1 MYGTRKPL
9 NVGINASVGVEP
21 QAQSSATVNNTVIVK
36 TSGNEDKH
44 EQEPVTEPN
53 NKQQDAIKSEVA
65 HHRSEVDAIL
75 LEVFSNMLLYQ
86 NKPLLANIVS
96 KNSIIITT
104 EDLIRVIEA
113 KTNKHC
119 TIILRESDEAGCFAK
134 VTPIRAIESIRISDE
149 HSEQE
154 FKVANNADYIELMN
168 VYHLSLKYVVC

>member
-21 QAQSSATVNNTVIVK
+21 QAQSAATVNNTVIVRTGAK
-36 TSGNEDKH
+36 EDPNI
-44 EQEPVTEPN
+44 EEPVTEPN
-53 NKQQDAIKSEVA
+53 NKQQDNNKSEVV

-96 KNSIIITT
+96 KNCIIITA

-113 KTNKHC
+113 KTNKQC
-119 TIILRESDEAGCFAK
+119 TIILKESDEAGCFAK
-134 VTPIRAIESIRISDE
+134 ATPIRAIDSIRISDE
-149 HSEQE
+149 QSEHD